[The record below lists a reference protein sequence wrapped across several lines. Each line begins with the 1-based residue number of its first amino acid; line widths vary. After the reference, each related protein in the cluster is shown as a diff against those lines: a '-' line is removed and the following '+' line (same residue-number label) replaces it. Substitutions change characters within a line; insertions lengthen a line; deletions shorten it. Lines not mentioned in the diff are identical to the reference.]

1 MNIYTKE
8 KYTGVLLMAATAI
21 LWSIAGLF
29 IKIID
34 WNPFN
39 IAFSRSL
46 VASLFIIIF
55 IRKIKFKF
63 SFQLIAAGVA
73 NSLTMILFVLANK
86 TTTAANAIILQYIA
100 PIITAFL
107 SYFLLKEKVGLENF
121 ISVIIITI
129 GIIIMFFDKVS
140 YGSLFGNII
149 AIISAFTFS
158 FYFIFMRMQKDDSTI
173 ESVLLSHILTVII
186 CFMVSI
192 FIPLPKFSPL
202 SIMAIFIL
210 GIFQLGVTSI
220 LFAMAIKKISAI
232 TANLIAVIEPVLNP
246 IWVFVAIGEKPQL
259 NSIIGGAIIVIAVT
273 IASIISAKRKTA
285 EITNEN
291 N

>member
-1 MNIYTKE
+1 MNEITKE
-8 KYTGVLLMAATAI
+8 KYTGVLLMAGTAI
-21 LWSIAGLF
+21 LWSIGGLF

-46 VASLFIIIF
+46 VASLFIIIC
-55 IRKIKFKF
+55 IRKIKFKI
-63 SFQLIAAGVA
+63 SFPLIAAGMA

-107 SYFLLKEKVGLENF
+107 SFFILKEKVGLENF
-121 ISVIIITI
+121 ISVIVITI
-129 GIIIMFFDKVS
+129 GIVLMFFDKVS

-158 FYFIFMRMQKDDSTI
+158 FYFIFMRMQKDGSTI
-173 ESVLLSHILTVII
+173 ESVFLSHIITVII
-186 CFMVSI
+186 CFIASI
-192 FIPLPKFSPL
+192 FIPLPKFSTI
-202 SIMAIFIL
+202 SIMAVFIL
-210 GIFQLGVTSI
+210 GLFQIGVTSI

-259 NSIIGGAIIVIAVT
+259 NSIIGGVIIVISVT
-273 IASIISAKRKTA
+273 VATIISAKIKNN
-285 EITNEN
+285 EITDGRN
-291 N
+291 

>member
-1 MNIYTKE
+1 MNLNAKE
-8 KYTGVLLMAATAI
+8 KYTGALLMAATAV
-21 LWSIAGLF
+21 LWSIGGLF

-39 IAFSRSL
+39 IAFFRSL
-46 VASLFIIIF
+46 VAALFIIICV
-55 IRKIKFKF
+55 RKIKFKF
-63 SFQLIAAGVA
+63 SFQLIAAGLA
-73 NSLTMILFVLANK
+73 NSLTMILFVIANK

-100 PIITAFL
+100 PIITAFF

-121 ISVIIITI
+121 ISVIIITL
-129 GIIIMFFDKVS
+129 GIVIMFFDKVS
-140 YGSLFGNII
+140 YGSMFGNVI
-149 AIISAFTFS
+149 AMISAFTFS

-186 CFMVSI
+186 CFIASI
-192 FIPLPKFSPL
+192 FIPLPKFSSH

-210 GIFQLGVTSI
+210 GIFQLGITSI

-246 IWVFVAIGEKPQL
+246 IWVFFVIGEKPQT
-259 NSIIGGAIIVIAVT
+259 NSIIGGLIIVIAVT
-273 IASIISAKRKTA
+273 MASIISAKRKSA
-285 EITNEN
+285 EITYKKK
-291 N
+291 

>member
-1 MNIYTKE
+1 MNEITKE
-8 KYTGVLLMAATAI
+8 KYTGVLLMAGTAI
-21 LWSIAGLF
+21 LWSIGGLF
-29 IKIID
+29 IKVID

-46 VASLFIIIF
+46 IASIVIIIF
-55 IRKIKFKF
+55 IRKIKFKL
-63 SFQLIAAGVA
+63 SFPLIAAGISNA
-73 NSLTMILFVLANK
+73 LTMMLFVIANK

-100 PIITAFL
+100 PVITAFL

-129 GIIIMFFDKVS
+129 GVVIMFFDKVS
-140 YGSLFGNII
+140 YGSLFGNVI

-158 FYFIFMRMQKDDSTI
+158 FYFIFMRMQKDGSTI
-173 ESVLLSHILTVII
+173 ESVLLSHIITVIT
-186 CFMVSI
+186 CFAVSI

-202 SIMAIFIL
+202 SIMAVFIL
-210 GIFQLGVTSI
+210 GIFQIGLTSI

-232 TANLIAVIEPVLNP
+232 TANLIAVIEPVCNP
-246 IWVFVAIGEKPQL
+246 IWVFIAIGEKPQL
-259 NSIIGGAIIVIAVT
+259 NSIIGGVIIVISVT
-273 IASIISAKRKTA
+273 VATIISAKRKNI
-285 EITNEN
+285 EFTNKN